1 MKNKPRQRKH
11 EASQV
16 LGFQMFCA
24 ITAVEGLHLS
34 SDSKARIDTLVRS
47 KLTPDERRA
56 EVLKAYSGKAGK

>member
-1 MKNKPRQRKH
+1 
-11 EASQV
+11 
-16 LGFQMFCA
+16 MFCA